1 MPWWA
6 RPGPQYQRGD
16 GAWSGS
22 VVPWPAID
30 NGRLARDP
38 NWKLNKRPASWDIRE
53 DFEIVASMS
62 PGGELTCQGARLIPQ
77 QHARSSCAHSSQTRR
92 RAKAGVDAID
102 DELLATG
109 RKIGEID
116 DRLENLTVSSSDV
129 PQQAA
134 ALLLITANYEHKRNE
149 TFDGSAT
156 LDALRPFLTGQISE
170 HAEYAVANSGEL
182 ITSMPFWSAA

>member
-1 MPWWA
+1 
-6 RPGPQYQRGD
+6 
-16 GAWSGS
+16 
-22 VVPWPAID
+22 
-30 NGRLARDP
+30 
-38 NWKLNKRPASWDIRE
+38 
-53 DFEIVASMS
+53 
-62 PGGELTCQGARLIPQ
+62 
-77 QHARSSCAHSSQTRR
+77 
-92 RAKAGVDAID
+92 VDAID